1 MACRVNAP
9 SKRTSAHSTRF
20 AWQVLFL
27 DSFAFVSFHGAGK
40 ASANT
45 STPAV
50 KLRESSSGQRQAC
63 ELHVQRRSSQ
73 STTSTCCCRSKRQYD
88 LYDCCCRAQSGK
100 PEATSAITP
109 PSRASTTARGFTG
122 SSQQDQCLGRSLCGM
137 SISRT

>member
-1 MACRVNAP
+1 MACRINAP
-9 SKRTSAHSTRF
+9 SKGTSAHSTRF

-73 STTSTCCCRSKRQYD
+73 RVDVSVLLQIT
-88 LYDCCCRAQSGK
+88 GK
-100 PEATSAITP
+100 AT
-109 PSRASTTARGFTG
+109 
-122 SSQQDQCLGRSLCGM
+122 DK
-137 SISRT
+137 